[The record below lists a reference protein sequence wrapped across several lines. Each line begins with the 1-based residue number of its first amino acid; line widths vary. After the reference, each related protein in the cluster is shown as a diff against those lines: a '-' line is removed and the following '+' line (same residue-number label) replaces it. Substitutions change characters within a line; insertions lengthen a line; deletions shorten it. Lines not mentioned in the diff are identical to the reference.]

1 MVQLHVGTHLVTVFL
16 IAQWVFF
23 SSTIILFN
31 KHILTAY
38 RFPYPATL
46 VLIHMLFAS
55 ACCTT
60 AKVLGW
66 VDIPQLAL
74 RNWLTQILPVGLCFA
89 VSLVLGNAAYLY
101 ITVAFVQMLK
111 ASTPVAVLL
120 CSFVFGL
127 EKPTFKLA
135 GFIVLISAGIGT
147 ACANEIEMSV
157 IGVAV
162 QMSAVGAEALRLCL
176 VNMLLVS
183 KGLRLSSLATLYYG
197 EHARTP
203 TRSPREAGGRGV
215 VCGRHGRR
223 GRRGAWGRLVA
234 SRLERPRLPTRVRSR
249 ARLRALPAAAVAV
262 VGGAAAA
269 APPHGAATPRGRA
282 AAAAQRVGGRAA
294 QPLDHGADQAHLR
307 AHAQRLRRLQGHRC
321 ATDTRT
327 PTPTPTPT
335 PVHVHARP
343 RPSTCTPAHGR
354 ARPLTAAR
362 VTPRAAGLILW
373 SVYVSGAVVTPLQ
386 YVGYGI
392 ALAGVVGFSEY
403 KRAHA
408 AASKVLPSEA
418 NAEANAEK
426 VPLSAADADS
436 AADTQQNGSPA
447 LTRATT
453 EGPRR

>member
-1 MVQLHVGTHLVTVFL
+1 MVQFHVGTHLVTVFL

-203 TRSPREAGGRGV
+203 TRSPGKREVGAVWACAACSVREAWEAREAWGAGAAGGEPARTPSAAHPRAQSRPPARSA
-215 VCGRHGRR
+215 CCRR
-223 GRRGAWGRLVA
+223 GC
-234 SRLERPRLPTRVRSR
+234 
-249 ARLRALPAAAVAV
+249 
-262 VGGAAAA
+262 
-269 APPHGAATPRGRA
+269 
-282 AAAAQRVGGRAA
+282 GGRAGRCCTTA
-294 QPLDHGADQAHLR
+294 WHRYTTWA
-307 AHAQRLRRLQGHRC
+307 RRC
-321 ATDTRT
+321 CCSTRRWSCCST
-327 PTPTPTPT
+327 S
-335 PVHVHARP
+335 RP
-343 RPSTCTPAHGR
+343 WR
-354 ARPLTAAR
+354 
-362 VTPRAAGLILW
+362 
-373 SVYVSGAVVTPLQ
+373 
-386 YVGYGI
+386 
-392 ALAGVVGFSEY
+392 
-403 KRAHA
+403 
-408 AASKVLPSEA
+408 
-418 NAEANAEK
+418 
-426 VPLSAADADS
+426 
-436 AADTQQNGSPA
+436 
-447 LTRATT
+447 
-453 EGPRR
+453 

>member
-203 TRSPREAGGRGV
+203 TRSPREAGGRWCSVWEAWEALEAWEAREAWGV
-215 VCGRHGRR
+215 GAAVGEPPRTPSAAHPRAQSRPPARSACCRR
-223 GRRGAWGRLVA
+223 GC
-234 SRLERPRLPTRVRSR
+234 
-249 ARLRALPAAAVAV
+249 
-262 VGGAAAA
+262 
-269 APPHGAATPRGRA
+269 
-282 AAAAQRVGGRAA
+282 GGRAGRCCTTA
-294 QPLDHGADQAHLR
+294 WHRYTTWA
-307 AHAQRLRRLQGHRC
+307 RRC
-321 ATDTRT
+321 CCSTRRWSCCST
-327 PTPTPTPT
+327 S
-335 PVHVHARP
+335 RP
-343 RPSTCTPAHGR
+343 WR
-354 ARPLTAAR
+354 
-362 VTPRAAGLILW
+362 
-373 SVYVSGAVVTPLQ
+373 
-386 YVGYGI
+386 
-392 ALAGVVGFSEY
+392 
-403 KRAHA
+403 
-408 AASKVLPSEA
+408 
-418 NAEANAEK
+418 
-426 VPLSAADADS
+426 
-436 AADTQQNGSPA
+436 
-447 LTRATT
+447 
-453 EGPRR
+453 

>member
-1 MVQLHVGTHLVTVFL
+1 MVQFGIGTHLVTAFL

-74 RNWLTQILPVGLCFA
+74 RKWLTQILPVGLCFA

-147 ACANEIEMSV
+147 ACTNEIEMSV

-197 EHARTP
+197 EHACTP
-203 TRSPREAGGRGV
+203 TRSPRSVVRACAACSVWEAREAWGVRAAGGEPPRTPSAAHPPAQSRPPAHSACCRPGCGGRG
-215 VCGRHGRR
+215 GRYCTTAWRR
-223 GRRGAWGRLVA
+223 CTTSARRCCCSTRRSSCCST
-234 SRLERPRLPTRVRSR
+234 SRPWR
-249 ARLRALPAAAVAV
+249 
-262 VGGAAAA
+262 
-269 APPHGAATPRGRA
+269 
-282 AAAAQRVGGRAA
+282 
-294 QPLDHGADQAHLR
+294 
-307 AHAQRLRRLQGHRC
+307 
-321 ATDTRT
+321 
-327 PTPTPTPT
+327 
-335 PVHVHARP
+335 
-343 RPSTCTPAHGR
+343 
-354 ARPLTAAR
+354 
-362 VTPRAAGLILW
+362 
-373 SVYVSGAVVTPLQ
+373 
-386 YVGYGI
+386 
-392 ALAGVVGFSEY
+392 
-403 KRAHA
+403 
-408 AASKVLPSEA
+408 
-418 NAEANAEK
+418 
-426 VPLSAADADS
+426 
-436 AADTQQNGSPA
+436 
-447 LTRATT
+447 
-453 EGPRR
+453 